1 MPELTADPIIV
12 YGAPRSG
19 TTYLQ
24 QILNSH
30 PEVFISDETRVFA
43 WLFQAVEM
51 LPLDE
56 RLVVTNREE
65 FIDRLRSVLPG
76 SIRDFYR
83 SLAPD
88 ARYWGDKNP
97 HYADLNNGICL
108 ETVAWLYPGSR
119 FIHIIRD
126 GRDVA
131 ASILRKR
138 HPTGKRWMPKF
149 RGAHYTW
156 MSIVDRGSAFGR
168 WVDPSRYLEL
178 RYEGLVADDLALSK
192 EIFEFL
198 DIDFHPDVVSF
209 LQSELEERTP
219 FKGPTRD
226 LSQGVMTSD
235 WARLFGPEERA
246 ESLDLIGSRLVRLG
260 YETEAS
266 LAQLRKRIREGSTE
280 VHDPD

>member
-1 MPELTADPIIV
+1 MPDLTADPIIV

-24 QILNSH
+24 QILNAH

-43 WLFQAVEM
+43 WLFQAAEM

-56 RLVVTNREE
+56 RLVVTNRDQFMDE
-65 FIDRLRSVLPG
+65 LRAVLPG

-83 SLAPD
+83 SLAPN

-97 HYADLNNGICL
+97 HYADLNNGLCL
-108 ETVAWLYPGSR
+108 ETVAYLYPGSR

-131 ASILRKR
+131 ASILRKT
-138 HPTGKRWMPKF
+138 HPTGERWMPKF

-168 WVDPSRYLEL
+168 WVDPNRCLEL
-178 RYEGLVADDLALSK
+178 RYESLVADDLSVSE

-198 DIDFHPDVVSF
+198 GIDFHQDVVSF
-209 LQSELEERTP
+209 LKGQLEERTP

-226 LSQGVMTSD
+226 LSQGVTTSD
-235 WARLFGPEERA
+235 WADLFSADEQA
-246 ESLDLIGSRLVRLG
+246 ESLDLLGGRLVRLG
-260 YETEAS
+260 YETDAS
-266 LAQLRKRIREGSTE
+266 LARLRERINEGSTE
-280 VHDPD
+280 VGDRD